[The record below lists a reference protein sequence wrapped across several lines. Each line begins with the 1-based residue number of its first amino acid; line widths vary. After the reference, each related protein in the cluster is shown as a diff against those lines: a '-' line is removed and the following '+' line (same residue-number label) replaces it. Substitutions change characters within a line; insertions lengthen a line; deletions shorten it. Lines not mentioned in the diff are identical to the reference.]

1 MASEFISKLTEA
13 GVDVASALSR
23 MLNKE
28 EMYKKFLRKFRDDTN
43 IFSLKDV
50 IDGND
55 SFNSENCEQIFHYA
69 HTVKGVAGNLGLTKI
84 YDESS
89 YICESTRNGV
99 ADVADIKM
107 HMLLLMENYNSLI
120 AVLDTIL

>member
-1 MASEFISKLTEA
+1 MASEFITKLSDA

-43 IFSLKDV
+43 IESLRDV
-50 IDGND
+50 IDSND
-55 SFNSENCEQIFHYA
+55 SFSSEISEQIFHFA

-84 YDESS
+84 YNESS
-89 YICESTRNGV
+89 YICELTRNSI
-99 ADVADIKM
+99 ADAADIKS
-107 HMLLLMENYNSLI
+107 HMAVLMDDYHSLV
-120 AVLDTIL
+120 AVLDEVL

>member
-1 MASEFISKLTEA
+1 MASEFINKLTEA

-43 IFSLKDV
+43 IFSLRDV

-55 SFNSENCEQIFHYA
+55 SFSAENCEQVFHYA

-84 YDESS
+84 YNESS
-89 YICESTRNGV
+89 YICELTRDGI
-99 ADVADIKM
+99 ADASDIRK
-107 HMLLLMENYNSLI
+107 HMAVLMEDYNSLI

>member
-55 SFNSENCEQIFHYA
+55 SFSAETSEQIFHYA

-89 YICESTRNGV
+89 YICESTRNGG
-99 ADVADIKM
+99 ADVSDIKL
-107 HMLLLMENYNSLI
+107 HMAALMEDYNSLI